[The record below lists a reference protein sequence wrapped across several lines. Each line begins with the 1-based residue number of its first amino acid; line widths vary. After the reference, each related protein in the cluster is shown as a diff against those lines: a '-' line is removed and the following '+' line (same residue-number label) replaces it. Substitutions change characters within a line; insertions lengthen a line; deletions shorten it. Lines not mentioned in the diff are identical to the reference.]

1 MILFDKLCL
10 LLSNMSSFKLRSLF
24 CFHNLLW
31 QIIFH
36 FIAARTMNFWKRIQ
50 IFLVFI
56 FILCKV
62 RLLPYLLGCAF
73 FCQKFDTSSFIARQ
87 KNGPYN
93 TGDELSS
100 KKSKPNIWWNL
111 TGHFSRKATKIWQ
124 NLPDEYFLVLRKTWT
139 LNVPFKR
146 FLNFFKCIHWKKKTP
161 WKVANTIRST
171 WYFISQNCKLK
182 IAQSC
187 LEKLNRQGNT

>member
-1 MILFDKLCL
+1 MIGNEWPFINDRVTTISGHFFAICMFIFHKTEVSTVILRCLCCVYRIQIRHL
-10 LLSNMSSFKLRSLF
+10 LKLRSLL
-24 CFHNLLW
+24 CFHNLVW
-31 QIIFH
+31 QTAFH

-111 TGHFSRKATKIWQ
+111 TGQVF
-124 NLPDEYFLVLRKTWT
+124 
-139 LNVPFKR
+139 
-146 FLNFFKCIHWKKKTP
+146 
-161 WKVANTIRST
+161 
-171 WYFISQNCKLK
+171 
-182 IAQSC
+182 
-187 LEKLNRQGNT
+187 

>member
-1 MILFDKLCL
+1 MFIAFKYVLSHL
-10 LLSNMSSFKLRSLF
+10 LKLRGLF
-24 CFHNLLW
+24 CFRNLVW
-31 QIIFH
+31 QTIFH
-36 FIAARTMNFWKRIQ
+36 FIAARTMKFWKMIQ

-100 KKSKPNIWWNL
+100 KKVNQIFGEIL
-111 TGHFSRKATKIWQ
+111 QVRFSRKATKIWQ
-124 NLPDEYFLVLRKTWT
+124 NLPYDKSWVIFCLRKTWT
-139 LNVPFKR
+139 LM
-146 FLNFFKCIHWKKKTP
+146 FLFLFLRTM
-161 WKVANTIRST
+161 
-171 WYFISQNCKLK
+171 K
-182 IAQSC
+182 IKAS
-187 LEKLNRQGNT
+187 N